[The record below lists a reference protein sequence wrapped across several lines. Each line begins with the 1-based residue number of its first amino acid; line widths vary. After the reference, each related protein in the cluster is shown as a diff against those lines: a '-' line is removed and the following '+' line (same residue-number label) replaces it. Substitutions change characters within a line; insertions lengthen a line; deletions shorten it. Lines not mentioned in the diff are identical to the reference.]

1 MDDHNSRFTPFSHIV
16 KHKTRLPE
24 VNERATLSLWATKI
38 NLNNLRTSIAED
50 LELRSLPI
58 GVLAI
63 AMQRKKKKKKK
74 KVVGPL
80 ISTA

>member
-1 MDDHNSRFTPFSHIV
+1 
-16 KHKTRLPE
+16 
-24 VNERATLSLWATKI
+24 
-38 NLNNLRTSIAED
+38 LRTSIAGD

-63 AMQRKKKKKKK
+63 AMKRKRKRRE
-74 KVVGPL
+74 VVGPL

>member
-1 MDDHNSRFTPFSHIV
+1 
-16 KHKTRLPE
+16 
-24 VNERATLSLWATKI
+24 
-38 NLNNLRTSIAED
+38 LRTSIAED

-74 KVVGPL
+74 VVGPL